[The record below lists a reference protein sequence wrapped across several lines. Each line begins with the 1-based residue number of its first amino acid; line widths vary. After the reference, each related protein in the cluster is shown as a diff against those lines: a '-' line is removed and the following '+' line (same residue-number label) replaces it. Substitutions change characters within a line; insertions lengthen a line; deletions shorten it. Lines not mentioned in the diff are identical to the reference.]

1 MRLTKLSLRHFRNY
15 DTCDLSFDEGIHL
28 FVGPNAQGKTN
39 LLEAIAYLSTTRS
52 HRTQNDRDLIQEG
65 QEAFVI
71 KAIVTKGRKL
81 IEERLSLS
89 AQGKNLFLNRT
100 AIKRVSDFIGEMNA
114 VLFCPDDMALF
125 QASPRVRRRF
135 IDMEL
140 SKLSKAYT
148 RTLNEAARLLKERN
162 ACLKQEQVNEAYLQV
177 VSERLIAA
185 EVIIIRQRQHF
196 LQDLLEH
203 CRCFYANLSHDDTF
217 LSFHYHCCVNYSEDE
232 EQLKEQ
238 LRLKYEK
245 ARMRDQMMKQ
255 TTIGIHKEDFMF
267 LINEKEVC
275 SYASQ
280 GQKRSVLLALKI
292 GMVAM
297 IHALIHEYP
306 VLLLDDV
313 FSELDEQRRYKLLA
327 SLPANVQI
335 FITTTELADIP
346 IVAGRKYSVWKVKQG
361 QVTLAEELKEDESHG

>member
-1 MRLTKLSLRHFRNY
+1 MR
-15 DTCDLSFDEGIHL
+15 E
-28 FVGPNAQGKTN
+28 
-39 LLEAIAYLSTTRS
+39 
-52 HRTQNDRDLIQEG
+52 
-65 QEAFVI
+65 
-71 KAIVTKGRKL
+71 
-81 IEERLSLS
+81 
-89 AQGKNLFLNRT
+89 
-100 AIKRVSDFIGEMNA
+100 
-114 VLFCPDDMALF
+114 
-125 QASPRVRRRF
+125 
-135 IDMEL
+135 
-140 SKLSKAYT
+140 
-148 RTLNEAARLLKERN
+148 
-162 ACLKQEQVNEAYLQV
+162 
-177 VSERLIAA
+177 
-185 EVIIIRQRQHF
+185 
-196 LQDLLEH
+196 
-203 CRCFYANLSHDDTF
+203 
-217 LSFHYHCCVNYSEDE
+217 
-232 EQLKEQ
+232 
-238 LRLKYEK
+238 
-245 ARMRDQMMKQ
+245 QMMKQ

>member
-1 MRLTKLSLRHFRNY
+1 MRLTKLSLRHLRNY

-71 KAIVTKGRKL
+71 KAIVIKGRKL

-177 VSERLIAA
+177 VSERL
-185 EVIIIRQRQHF
+185 
-196 LQDLLEH
+196 QDLLEH

-245 ARMRDQMMKQ
+245 ARMRDQMLKQ
-255 TTIGIHKEDFMF
+255 TTVGIHKEDFMF

-297 IHALIHEYP
+297 IHSLIHEYP